1 MREGRIDLN
10 SDVYVVSVTF
20 GCAGKTIEKRSCM
33 LLNSTYFCAVDE
45 IPKPTA
51 QIPTA
56 KMTARMAS
64 SIAVAPRPDPD
75 PDPVPDLVPA
85 RCPCRSVASE
95 SRCDRASDSG
105 SRYRSHRAS
114 VPTAGRSRAQ

>member
-33 LLNSTYFCAVDE
+33 LLNSTYSCAVEE
-45 IPKPTA
+45 IAKPTA
-51 QIPTA
+51 QTPTA

-64 SIAVAPRPDPD
+64 SIAVAPR

-95 SRCDRASDSG
+95 SRCDTASDSG

-114 VPTAGRSRAQ
+114 V